1 MAEFPALPLW
11 TDAYLADTIHLNN
24 RESGAYLH
32 LLMAAWR
39 LPNCRL
45 PNDDATLC
53 RYARCS
59 PREWARVKAR
69 VLPFFSIDENGLV
82 YQKRLQKEFDYV
94 RQKSLINKHA
104 AHAKWRKYKGPAH
117 ADAFPRHMRN
127 GCENDAP
134 TPTPIKKEEIDME
147 KAKRR
152 GGKFHVKIDS
162 PQWAA
167 WRKFYGGKAPPCD
180 KDFGWLFPSEWPPG
194 HGSRAP

>member
-39 LPNCRL
+39 LPNGEL
-45 PNDDATLC
+45 PNDHALLA
-53 RYARCS
+53 RYARCTS
-59 PREWARVKAR
+59 SEWLYVKGK
-69 VLPFFSIDENGLV
+69 VMPFFTLVNGKFI
-82 YQKRLQKEFDYV
+82 QKRLERERAFV
-94 RQKSLINKHA
+94 RGRAEKARAAANAKWLKAKGSNG
-104 AHAKWRKYKGPAH
+104 AHAYAGQMLNSPQAY
-117 ADAFPRHMRN
+117 P
-127 GCENDAP
+127 P
-134 TPTPIKKEEIDME
+134 TPTPIKKEATDLKEGKQD
-147 KAKRR
+147 

-194 HGSRAP
+194 HVSSAP